1 MAPFDFNTN
10 SEIFIDTDPDISPV
24 FSELSVLYVSP
35 SGHSVIYKGKR
46 FGKWHALKTLK
57 AEYKDLPQYK
67 NLLLKEFEISYLLN
81 HPDIIQVI
89 GLEAIEV
96 AQGDTRLCIIMEY
109 IDGITLEEFMNTN
122 AVNAAEILPI
132 IEEICNAV
140 NYIHKKGIIHKDI
153 KTTNILV
160 THNGNHAKLI
170 DFGLSDASN
179 YAILK
184 EAAGS
189 YPYASPEQKRNRI
202 DIDNRTDIYALGII
216 IQYINGLI
224 VNKLPHA
231 GEVIKKCT
239 APDRRKRFP
248 TAKEVFRRL
257 SNTKKDMTLA
267 IAVSIFITAILSSLL
282 AYNMGLYLRNS
293 ERSHNYLK
301 GIDQQSI
308 EASSPIVIYDTIS
321 KLIIHKAAQ
330 DCRAILDTIDKI
342 PVIRDKII
350 RMSAFHKEMQQTGE
364 TNAVHI
370 LNQYL
375 SENSP
380 EYNLYK
386 TSLLQL
392 TDNLYKK
399 FYNKEIDS
407 LRVLRIKEREQE
419 KLDKEKQ
426 RNGAGK

>member
-1 MAPFDFNTN
+1 MSPFDFNTN
-10 SEIFIDTDPDISPV
+10 SEIFIDPDPDISPV
-24 FSELSVLYVSP
+24 FTELSTLYISP
-35 SGHSVIYKGKR
+35 AGHSVIYKGKR

-96 AQGDTRLCIIMEY
+96 APDDTRLCIIMEY

-122 AVNAAEILPI
+122 AVNAQEIFPI
-132 IEEICNAV
+132 LEEICNAI

-189 YPYASPEQKRNRI
+189 YPYASPEQKNSRI
-202 DIDNRTDIYALGII
+202 AIDNRADIYALGMILKFI
-216 IQYINGLI
+216 DGQA
-224 VNKLPHA
+224 VTKLPHA
-231 GEVIKKCT
+231 REVIKKCT
-239 APDRRKRFP
+239 AQDRKKRFT
-248 TAKEVFRRL
+248 TAKEVLRRL

-267 IAVSIFITAILSSLL
+267 IIISIFITAVVSSLL
-282 AYNMGLYLRNS
+282 AYNMGLYLRYN
-293 ERSHNYLK
+293 EKHNRLR

-308 EASSPIVIYDTIS
+308 EAAAPIIIYDSIS
-321 KLIIHKAAQ
+321 RLVIRKATQ
-330 DCRAILDTIDKI
+330 DCRAIMDTIDHI
-342 PVIRDKII
+342 PGIRNKLI
-350 RMSAFHKEMQQTGE
+350 RINIFHKQMQQGVE
-364 TNAVHI
+364 DKYIKI

-375 SENSP
+375 PVQSP

-386 TSLLQL
+386 TSIIQL
-392 TDNLYKK
+392 AEDIYKK
-399 FYNKEIDS
+399 FHAAQTDS
-407 LRVLRIKEREQE
+407 LRLLWKEY
-419 KLDKEKQ
+419 KEKSGE
-426 RNGAGK
+426 NL

>member
-24 FSELSVLYVSP
+24 FTELSALYVSP

-132 IEEICNAV
+132 IEEICNAI

-189 YPYASPEQKRNRI
+189 YPYASPEQKNNRI
-202 DIDNRTDIYALGII
+202 AIDNRADIYALGMILKFI
-216 IQYINGLI
+216 DGLTLT
-224 VNKLPHA
+224 KLPHIR
-231 GEVIKKCT
+231 EVIKKCT
-239 APDRRKRFP
+239 APNRRKRFA

-257 SNTKKDMTLA
+257 NNTKKEMTLA
-267 IAVSIFITAILSSLL
+267 ITLSIFITAVVSSLL
-282 AYNMGLYLRNS
+282 AYNMGLYLKRSENS
-293 ERSHNYLK
+293 YHMTK

-308 EASSPIVIYDTIS
+308 EAAAPIIIYDSIS
-321 KLIIHKAAQ
+321 RLVIRRATQ
-330 DCRAILDTIDKI
+330 DCRKILDTISHI
-342 PVIRDKII
+342 PNNRDKLI
-350 RMSAFHKEMQQTGE
+350 RINIFHKQMQQGVE
-364 TNAVHI
+364 DKYIKI

-375 SENSP
+375 PVQSP

-386 TSLLQL
+386 TSIIQL
-392 TDNLYKK
+392 AEDIYKK
-399 FYNKEIDS
+399 FHAAQTDS
-407 LRVLRIKEREQE
+407 LRLLLK
-419 KLDKEKQ
+419 KEKEK
-426 RNGAGK
+426 NS